1 MCWRLRTYDTISGNG
16 KRGRSYTHAIHQHTI
31 SHFSS
36 SYESVEKFG
45 IWEIPFPIKQVEQAM
60 SFDLHSKLS
69 TFALRYSLAS
79 HTNIT
84 EISTHLPM

>member
-16 KRGRSYTHAIHQHTI
+16 NRGRSYTHATVLIIHLHTI

-45 IWEIPFPIKQVEQAM
+45 IGEIPSPIKQVEQAM

-69 TFALRYSLAS
+69 TFAL
-79 HTNIT
+79 
-84 EISTHLPM
+84 